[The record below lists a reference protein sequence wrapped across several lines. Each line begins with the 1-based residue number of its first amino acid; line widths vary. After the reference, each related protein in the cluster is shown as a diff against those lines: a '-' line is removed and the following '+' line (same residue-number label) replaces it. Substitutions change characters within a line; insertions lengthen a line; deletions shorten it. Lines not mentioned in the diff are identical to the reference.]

1 MKMTIFVMICYIVL
15 LQFIL
20 WEYFLLTG
28 LYIVGIGL
36 CSVCWKLWGVS
47 SSPALPWEAPS
58 DPGGDTNPLIP
69 GVILLL

>member
-1 MKMTIFVMICYIVL
+1 MKITLCNDLLVL
-15 LQFIL
+15 LQFN
-20 WEYFLLTG
+20 FLLTG

-47 SSPALPWEAPS
+47 PSPALPWEAPS

>member
-1 MKMTIFVMICYIVL
+1 MKITLCNDLLLVL
-15 LQFIL
+15 LQFN
-20 WEYFLLTG
+20 FLLTG

-69 GVILLL
+69 GLILLL